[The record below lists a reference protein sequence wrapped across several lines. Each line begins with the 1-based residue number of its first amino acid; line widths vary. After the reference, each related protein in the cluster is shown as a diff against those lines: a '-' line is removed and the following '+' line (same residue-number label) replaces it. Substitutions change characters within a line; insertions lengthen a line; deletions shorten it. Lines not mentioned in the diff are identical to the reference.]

1 MHFLKVLYA
10 YAKLGVL
17 NEMQYRVNFLNQLVV
32 SLIGLALSI
41 AGILLVF
48 QHTPSLGV
56 WTQTDLILLLGVHMV
71 VRGFIGLFLRPSLQG
86 FLDGVRT
93 GNFDFVLLKPLD
105 AQLFVCIQR
114 FRPWSLVDILLGLA
128 LVLWAGVIRELNVD
142 LGSVILFAV
151 TLFSGFTI
159 VMAFWLILAISSFW
173 FVRVDNIFV
182 VFDSLFQTA
191 KWPVT
196 IYPEFLRI
204 LLTFIIPVAW
214 AVTMPAATLSGHVP
228 LSTIQWSLFIPLGF
242 CIGARLFWLWGI
254 RHYSGASA

>member
-1 MHFLKVLYA
+1 MGPWESEMHFFKVLFA

-17 NEMQYRVNFLNQLVV
+17 NEMQYRVNLLNQLVV

-114 FRPWSLVDILLGLA
+114 FRPWSLVDILLE
-128 LVLWAGVIRELNVD
+128 GVRKLFKSTRSGVPTCGSWPHRSRLRRCPAVPRS
-142 LGSVILFAV
+142 LG
-151 TLFSGFTI
+151 
-159 VMAFWLILAISSFW
+159 
-173 FVRVDNIFV
+173 
-182 VFDSLFQTA
+182 
-191 KWPVT
+191 
-196 IYPEFLRI
+196 
-204 LLTFIIPVAW
+204 
-214 AVTMPAATLSGHVP
+214 
-228 LSTIQWSLFIPLGF
+228 
-242 CIGARLFWLWGI
+242 
-254 RHYSGASA
+254 